1 MFKERERVVEGR
13 IEKEGRRRD
22 GYVNGLGKRRE
33 GWGKGREGE
42 KLKEERKDERKE
54 SFVSGREERG
64 KMNRLI
70 L

>member
-1 MFKERERVVEGR
+1 MNGW
-13 IEKEGRRRD
+13 EKEGRM
-22 GYVNGLGKRRE
+22 
-33 GWGKGREGE
+33 GKGREGK